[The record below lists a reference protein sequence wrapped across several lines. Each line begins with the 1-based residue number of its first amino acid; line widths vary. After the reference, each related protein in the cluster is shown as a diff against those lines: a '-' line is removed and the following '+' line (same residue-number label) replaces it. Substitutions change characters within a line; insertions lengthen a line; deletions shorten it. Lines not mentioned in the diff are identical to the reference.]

1 MKVPVGVRCVCLLC
15 MICCMSMNEI
25 ANLSYKSDVIR
36 CSLDVSP
43 GEEFKTIACEHTLYS
58 HVSQEV
64 IC

>member
-1 MKVPVGVRCVCLLC
+1 MCLLC
-15 MICCMSMNEI
+15 MICCMSVNEI